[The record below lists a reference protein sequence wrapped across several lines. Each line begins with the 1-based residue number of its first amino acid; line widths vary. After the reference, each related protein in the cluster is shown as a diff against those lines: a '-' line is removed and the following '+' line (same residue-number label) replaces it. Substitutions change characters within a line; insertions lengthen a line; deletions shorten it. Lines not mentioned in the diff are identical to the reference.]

1 MIARELAGWVLGLRY
16 EDIDPETEA
25 YCRELVLDHL
35 GTAARGGVMENM
47 PSVDRAL
54 AAMGAGEGSTLTA
67 VVGKAPA
74 RPEWAVFTNAIAA
87 HSVELDDTHSASSLH
102 PAVVVIPG
110 AMAAAE
116 VEGASGRELIAAI
129 VAGYEVACRLG
140 RALTAK
146 EVYAKGFHPTAIVGP
161 FATAAA
167 VGKLIGLN
175 EEQLAHAFGIAAS
188 QAAGRTEFLSEGAWT
203 KRLHPGWSSHAGY
216 VAARL
221 AQQGFTGPL
230 RPFDGRDGLLRG
242 YGSEENLARLTQDLG
257 QPFELAITSV
267 KPHACCRY
275 NQGPI
280 DLALQLRAEHG
291 IGPDDVQ
298 SIEVGVVSAAIGIV
312 VEPRERKVRPTN
324 DVDAQFSLPYAV
336 GLGIAKGR
344 ASLDEYATEAL
355 GDAAV
360 LAVAERTQ
368 AVVRPEHDARFPD
381 LWPCDMTVT
390 TTDGRTLTASLE
402 HAKGDP
408 GNRLGY
414 EGMCAKFRALGA
426 TVFDDAQLD
435 AIIAA
440 CDDLADGGIGPLA
453 AAVTRR

>member
-1 MIARELAGWVLGLRY
+1 MIARELADWVLGLQY
-16 EDIDPETEA
+16 ADIDPDTEA
-25 YCRELVLDHL
+25 YARELILDHL
-35 GTAARGGVMENM
+35 GTAARGGIMENM
-47 PSVDRAL
+47 PSVDRTL
-54 AAMGAGEGSTLTA
+54 AAMGAGEGSVLTA
-67 VVGKAPA
+67 IVGKQPA
-74 RPEWAVFTNAIAA
+74 RPEWAVFSNSIAA

-110 AMAAAE
+110 AMATAE
-116 VEGASGRELIAAI
+116 VEGSSGRELIAAI

-167 VGKLIGLN
+167 VGKLIGLTS
-175 EEQLAHAFGIAAS
+175 EQLAHAFGIAAS
-188 QAAGRTEFLSEGAWT
+188 QAAGRTEFLAEGAWT
-203 KRLHPGWSSHAGY
+203 KRFHTGWASHAGY

-221 AQQGFTGPL
+221 AQNGFTGPL
-230 RPFDGRDGLLRG
+230 KPFDGRDGLLRG
-242 YGSEENLARLTQDLG
+242 YGSEENLARLTEGLG
-257 QPFELAITSV
+257 APFELSITSV

-280 DLALQLRAEHG
+280 DLAIQLRTEHG
-291 IGPDDVQ
+291 IGPDDVA
-298 SIEVGVVSAAIGIV
+298 SIDVGVVTAAIGIV
-312 VEPRERKVRPTN
+312 VEPRDRKVRPTN

-336 GLGIAKGR
+336 GLGIAKGQ
-344 ASLDEYATEAL
+344 ASLDEYAPESL

-360 LAVAERTQ
+360 LAVAERTH

-381 LWPCDMTVT
+381 LWPCDMIIT

-408 GNRLGY
+408 ENRLGY
-414 EGMCAKFRALGA
+414 EGMCAKFRSLASS
-426 TVFDDAQLD
+426 VFDEAQMD
-435 AIIAA
+435 AIISAV
-440 CDDLADGGIGPLA
+440 DGIADGGIGPVA
-453 AAVTRR
+453 RAVTR